1 MANTA
6 AIRSMLQ
13 TFDSTAVA
21 PTRQA
26 VAMLDK
32 LTEDI
37 VSEPQKYQI
46 GADAGDLAA
55 ILPVHAP
62 E

>member
-1 MANTA
+1 MADPA

-13 TFDSTAVA
+13 TFDSTSIA

-32 LTEDI
+32 ITEDI
-37 VSEPQKYQI
+37 VSYPQKYQI
-46 GADAGDLAA
+46 DADPG
-55 ILPVHAP
+55 